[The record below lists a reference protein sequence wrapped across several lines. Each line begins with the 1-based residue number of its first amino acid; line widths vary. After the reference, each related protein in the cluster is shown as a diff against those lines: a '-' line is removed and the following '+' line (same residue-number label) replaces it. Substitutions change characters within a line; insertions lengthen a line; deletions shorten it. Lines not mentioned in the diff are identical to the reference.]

1 MEFLINDLN
10 SRLFRTEP
18 TLTQSSQVTVS
29 KWFERQTEAKSLTT
43 ILINVQRFFD
53 GHSFRFK
60 S

>member
-1 MEFLINDLN
+1 MCNYWMEFLINDLN

-43 ILINVQRFFD
+43 ILINVQRFF
-53 GHSFRFK
+53 
-60 S
+60 